1 MDAEK
6 ALKTLN
12 VKSVWLPVAIGLG
25 IVITLIITDDRI
37 TADSLALI
45 RDISPIAI
53 ILSLLILSFK
63 DAFNIFR
70 LKSIA
75 KQELSWSS
83 VFRVII
89 LWEFAIAVTPPFVG
103 ATAVLV
109 FIMLKEGLSFG
120 KALAYTLLLATF
132 DNLFFLTAS
141 PLAIWFSNGE
151 VIPDQVQVIA
161 GFEQG
166 IGPVFW
172 LSYSLIGLYTAFMLS
187 AVLLFPKA
195 IRRIT
200 HFLFNQSWLKKWKT
214 IVMKQA
220 DDLVLVS
227 QILKGKPGYFW
238 FSILGFTYVV
248 WLLKF
253 ALLNVL
259 ISGFVDVSLSDQAL
273 LIGRHL
279 IMWIVLLVS
288 PAPGNAGAA
297 ELIFPVFFE
306 EHLREYTFV
315 CALLWRLISYY
326 PYLLIGAFV
335 LPKWIRTSK
344 A

>member
-25 IVITLIITDDRI
+25 IVTTLIITDDRI

-45 RDISPIAI
+45 RDISPFAL
-53 ILSLLILSFK
+53 ILSLLILTFK

-75 KQELSWSS
+75 RQELSWGS
-83 VFRVII
+83 VFRVIM

-109 FIMLKEGLSFG
+109 FIMFKEGLSFG
-120 KALAYTLLLATF
+120 KALAYTLLLAIF

-141 PLAIWFSNGE
+141 PLAIWWSNGQ
-151 VIPDQVQVIA
+151 VIPDQVQVVA
-161 GFEQG
+161 GLEQG
-166 IGPVFW
+166 IAPVFW
-172 LSYSLIGLYTAFMLS
+172 LSYSLVGLYTAFMLS
-187 AVLLFPKA
+187 AVLFFPKA
-195 IRRIT
+195 IRRVT
-200 HFLFNQSWLKKWKT
+200 NFLFSHRWLDRWKT
-214 IVMKQA
+214 VVMKQA

-227 QILKGKPGYFW
+227 QILKGKPIYFW
-238 FSILGFTYVV
+238 FSILGLAYVV
-248 WLLKF
+248 WVLKF

-259 ISGFVDVSLSDQAL
+259 ISGFVEVSWGDQVL
-273 LIGRHL
+273 LLGRHL

-306 EHLREYTFV
+306 EYLREYTFI